1 LQVNLVNETLLV
13 VWMEA
18 KTEAETV
25 ARLAIVEDGQVQA
38 PMQVGRISAGILSG
52 MRQHGLG
59 ATLVDG
65 DQVCVF
71 YDVEFTR
78 GLEGGT
84 AYTETACYES
94 MNPTPT
100 TAQRL
105 AFAITDELEYQP
117 YEGPFGIKRL
127 AVPIDFYS
135 DYTYYPSAPIHREG
149 ELAIAV
155 STPAKR
161 RAGARQQIALAI
173 LQNGELLGFQPINA
187 SRRNSFSPT
196 LDVDEQGYL
205 YAAWLERTA
214 VSEVFLATT
223 NPTAAEALNMVD
235 AADYGEAIIGVVIEA
250 LTGLILLPF
259 ALLALVAGF
268 IGVGAGVWVT
278 RSLGFESI
286 QDLVGFSIGIVI
298 LWAVKLLMLPQIT
311 TYLPFSRFLPEFSAL
326 ASLLWRLSW
335 PSFIIG
341 FSLFVSVRL
350 SRRWDL
356 PSLSVRFGLYSVL
369 DLVLTSLVYGAIL
382 QSAV

>member
-25 ARLAIVEDGQVQA
+25 ARLAVVEDGGIQD
-38 PMQVGRISAGILSG
+38 PMQVGRISAGILAG

-59 ATLVDG
+59 ATLIDD
-65 DQVCVF
+65 DQVCVL

-84 AYTETACYES
+84 AYTEVGCYEET
-94 MNPTPT
+94 NPTPT

-105 AFAITDELEYQP
+105 AFAITDELEYEP
-117 YEGPFGIKRL
+117 YNGPFGVDRL
-127 AVPIDFYS
+127 AIPTDPYS
-135 DYTYYPSAPIHREG
+135 DYTYYPSTPIHRDRQ
-149 ELAIAV
+149 LAVAV

-187 SRRNSFSPT
+187 SLRNSFSPA

-205 YAAWLERTA
+205 YAAWLERTS

-223 NPTAAEALNMVD
+223 NPTAAEALNVME
-235 AADYGEAIIGVVIEA
+235 AADYGEAIIGVVVEA
-250 LTGLILLPF
+250 LSGLILLPF
-259 ALLALVAGF
+259 ALLALVVSF
-268 IGVGAGVWVT
+268 IGVGVGVWVT
-278 RSLGFESI
+278 RTLGLEAK
-286 QDLVGFSIGIVI
+286 QDLVGFAVGVGL
-298 LWAVKLLMLPQIT
+298 LWAVKLLMLPQMT
-311 TYLPFSRFLPEFSAL
+311 TYLPFSKFLPEFSAL
-326 ASLLWRLSW
+326 ASLLWQLFW
-335 PSFIIG
+335 PLFIIG

-369 DLVLTSLVYGAIL
+369 DLVLTSLVFGAIL
-382 QSAV
+382 QSAM